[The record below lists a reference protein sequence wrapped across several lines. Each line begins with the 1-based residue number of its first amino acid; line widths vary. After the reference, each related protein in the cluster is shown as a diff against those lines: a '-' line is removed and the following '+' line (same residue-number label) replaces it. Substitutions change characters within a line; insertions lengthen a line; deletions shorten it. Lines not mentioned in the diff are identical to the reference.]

1 MQDRLVKMIRETES
15 LARGTLHEKGM
26 SKGGRRFYNLMYRR
40 KTRLFSRHVGVDEL
54 PLYEEATAAC
64 SKLRELFECYIDELT
79 EKTIRRIEKEAR
91 GCKDRK
97 S

>member
-1 MQDRLVKMIRETES
+1 MLLKMVRETGS
-15 LARGTLHEKGM
+15 LARGTLHEKGT
-26 SKGGRRFYNLMYRR
+26 SKSGRKFYNLMYRR
-40 KTRLFSRHVGVDEL
+40 KTKLFSRHVGVDEL
-54 PLYEEATAAC
+54 PRYEEATRAY